1 MSVLTKRST
10 IYFDSKIHRA
20 LRIKS
25 AETEKSLSDIVN
37 DALKIMLEED
47 RIDLEAFDE
56 RKNEPLISLH
66 NVLKGL
72 KRDGKI

>member
-10 IYFDSKIHRA
+10 IYFDSKIHRV

-25 AETEKSLSDIVN
+25 AETEKSISDIVN
-37 DALKIMLEED
+37 NALKIMFGED
-47 RIDLEAFDE
+47 QLDLEAFE
-56 RKNEPLISLH
+56 KRKDEPLVSFN
-66 NVLKGL
+66 NVLKEL